1 MFRLNARTKTKF
13 KNTQTKINKFA
24 KKMDKCVKAYW
35 HYLLLLNF
43 TYDKKNKIYLQKF
56 LLS

>member
-1 MFRLNARTKTKF
+1 MPELK
-13 KNTQTKINKFA
+13 QSLKIHKQKLINLP

-35 HYLLLLNF
+35 RYLLLLNF